1 MARHKDFVPEDV
13 IEKSIDV
20 FLAKGYEAT
29 AIKDIVDAT
38 NVHPGSL
45 YNEFGSKKEIYKQA
59 LEHFSKISKFN
70 LNLANAEIAPP
81 RATIEKLFFDLIDST
96 SERGSVGHCLISKAA
111 MEIGGVDEEIT
122 AWLKVV
128 FKKSESLLSRLIE
141 RGQAAGEIT
150 SSRPPQELAQFLAST
165 VQGMQVMARFE
176 RDKKKFRA
184 IAKIALATL
193 DQTD

>member
-45 YNEFGSKKEIYKQA
+45 YNEFGGKKEIYKQA

-81 RATIEKLFFDLIDST
+81 RATIEKLFFDLIEST

>member
-1 MARHKDFVPEDV
+1 MVRHKDFMPEEV

-29 AIKDIVDAT
+29 AIKNIVDAT

-70 LNLANAEIAPP
+70 LNLANAEVAPP
-81 RATIEKLFFDLIDST
+81 RATIEKLFFDLIEST

-111 MEIGGVDEEIT
+111 MEVGGVDEEIT
-122 AWLKVV
+122 AWLKAI
-128 FKKSESLLSRLIE
+128 FEKSESLLCRLIE
-141 RGQAAGEIT
+141 RGQAAGEII
-150 SSRPPQELAQFLAST
+150 SSRPPLQLAQFLAIT

-176 RDKKKFRA
+176 RDKKKLRA
-184 IAKIALATL
+184 IAKTALATL

>member
-59 LEHFSKISKFN
+59 LEHFLKISKFN

-150 SSRPPQELAQFLAST
+150 SSRPPQELAQFLGST